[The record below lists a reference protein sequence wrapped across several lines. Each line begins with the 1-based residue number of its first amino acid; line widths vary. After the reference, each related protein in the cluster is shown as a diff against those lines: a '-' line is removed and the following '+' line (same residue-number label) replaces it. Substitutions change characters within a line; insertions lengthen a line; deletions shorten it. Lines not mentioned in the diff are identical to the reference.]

1 MERNGEDLVR
11 PLSVMTFLQWL
22 GASVMLPLLP
32 IYLHRRG
39 ASDATVG
46 LVIASFF
53 AAGVVFQYPAGW
65 LADRI
70 GRRAVLLGGLALFG
84 VASIGFAFPVSPF
97 VYLLLRFVQGAGA
110 GAAQVAALAIIASTV
125 PLERRGRAFGSIYGS
140 QLAGMAVGPLI
151 GSAVG
156 AASITAVFAVGGLT
170 SLLACLPVFARRD
183 IPTSPA
189 APERAPTT
197 IAERGAGLARRALI
211 GSLITAAIFGLP
223 IGVYESCWTL
233 LLTSNGASSW
243 QIGISWTLFALPFV
257 LMARPGGW
265 LADHLD
271 RRHLVIGAVSIS
283 LACCATYPFLQ
294 PLALV
299 IGMATFEALAIAVAM
314 PAVQSLLSQA
324 SSQSRLGRSQGLFS
338 TSETATTALAAGVS
352 GSLFAAAT
360 WLPFVAC
367 AAAGGVL
374 VLFLPFVWA
383 PVVGRVPPIRIGAEQ
398 AA

>member
-1 MERNGEDLVR
+1 MDGSGGDLVR

-32 IYLHRRG
+32 IYLHKRG
-39 ASDATVG
+39 ASDTTVG
-46 LVIASFF
+46 LVVASFF

-97 VYLLLRFVQGAGA
+97 AYLLLRFVQGAGA
-110 GAAQVAALAIIASTV
+110 GAAQVAALAIIAGTV

-156 AASITAVFAVGGLT
+156 SASITAVFAVGGLT
-170 SLLACLPVFARRD
+170 SLLACLPVAARRD
-183 IPTSPA
+183 IPESPA
-189 APERAPTT
+189 LLQDGPITA
-197 IAERGAGLARRALI
+197 AERGGLARRALI

-243 QIGISWTLFALPFV
+243 QIGVSWTLFALPFV

-271 RRHLVIGAVSIS
+271 RRRLVIGTVSVS
-283 LACCATYPFLQ
+283 LACCGTYPFVK
-294 PLALV
+294 PLALL
-299 IGMATFEALAIAVAM
+299 IGLATFEALAIAVAM

-324 SSQSRLGRSQGLFS
+324 SSQARLGRSQGLFS

-352 GSLFAAAT
+352 GTLFAMAT

-367 AAAGGVL
+367 AAAGALL

-383 PVVGRVPPIRIGAEQ
+383 PVIGRVPPIRVGAEQ